1 MGYEQKFYRMAAEEL
16 SGRRAAN
23 DHLLAQRTAAFAQR
37 CPDYAKYR
45 DILNQTGERLAL
57 LILSDSEHYRE
68 QFERIKQDN
77 QYAQAQIER
86 LLVSFGLDR
95 HHLEPIY
102 TCPLC
107 KDTGV
112 CERRRCQ
119 CVNDIVKRRAADE
132 LNEQMRF
139 SLKSF
144 DDFDVTRQPAAVRS
158 VFERNLQVC
167 KRFAEDFHLPCSG
180 ILMMGGTG
188 LGKTH
193 LSLAIARVVLEAG
206 SSVVYGSAPD
216 LLDRINAEHFGR
228 ENEHETADTLQRARQ
243 CDLLVLDDLG
253 AEWRTP
259 FSDSV
264 LYNLINHRIHK
275 GMPLVINTN
284 LTNKEF
290 FQRYGERIVSRLMT
304 LEKLTFDG
312 GEDIRQ
318 SRQKQPR

>member
-1 MGYEQKFYRMAAEEL
+1 MGYEAKFYRLAGEEL
-16 SGRRAAN
+16 ARRRAAN
-23 DHLLAQRTAAFAQR
+23 DQLLLGRTAAFAER

-45 DILNQTGERLAL
+45 DILRQTGERLAV
-57 LILSDSEHYRE
+57 LIISDSGHYKE
-68 QFERIKQDN
+68 QFERIKRDN
-77 QYAQAQIER
+77 QYAQGQIER
-86 LLVSFGLDR
+86 LLAAFGLDK
-95 HHLEPIY
+95 HYLDPIY

-107 KDTGV
+107 RDTGV
-112 CERRRCQ
+112 CERRRCV
-119 CVNDIVKRRAADE
+119 CVDDIVKRMAAEE

-144 DDFDVTRQPAAVRS
+144 EDFDVTLQPTAVRTA
-158 VFERNLQVC
+158 FERNLRICRQ
-167 KRFAEDFHLPCSG
+167 FAEDFHLPCSG

-206 SSVVYGSAPD
+206 SSVIYGSAPD
-216 LLDRINAEHFGR
+216 LLDRINAEYFGKDKD
-228 ENEHETADTLQRARQ
+228 EDSSNTLQRAQQ

-284 LTNKEF
+284 LNNNEF
-290 FQRYGERIVSRLMT
+290 FKRYGERIVSRLMT
-304 LEKLTFDG
+304 LEKLTFEG

-318 SRQKQPR
+318 KMRQVKL